1 ILAGEATA
9 QTTPPVDH
17 FDFSTITSPKVG
29 FVPFRVIITAK
40 ATNGTTARSFVGT
53 VQLSAADADGAV
65 PVETQTSLQ
74 FASGLWVGVITV
86 NTTNATTVTLTVV
99 HPSGHRGDTPPITI
113 QAPQFRIFDLPVV
126 SLVSDRFRGLL
137 YASLGPPSPSAGQ
150 IAVVDPV
157 TRLVQDTIPVQGGAG
172 RLELAD
178 DASVLYAA
186 TDDSLRI
193 RRLRLPEFDEELVLD
208 LGEWEPGSPNYVDD
222 MAVAPGHPEVLAVTK
237 QRRHISPRFTGLS
250 VFDNGAEKLP
260 AAPAFVE
267 ANVVAFGAT
276 ADRLYAYYSETTA
289 FNLLRLAV
297 NPIDL
302 QISGFQRNLINGFGA
317 HLHFEERRL
326 YATTGRVVDPEAL
339 ILLGEI
345 PGGHQDALILPLAAA
360 RRVVFLTP
368 NSTGFLLI
376 YDLETLRLVGTV
388 PFPVPRGAGSGLVAW
403 GVNGL
408 AFHDGVRL
416 VL

>member
-74 FASGLWVGVITV
+74 FASGLWVGFITV
-86 NTTNATTVTLTVV
+86 NTSKATTVTLTV
-99 HPSGHRGDTPPITI
+99 SDTAGHRGDTPPIAI
-113 QAPQFRIFDLPVV
+113 QAPPFRLIDLPVV
-126 SLVSDRFRGLL
+126 SLVSDRVRGLL

-157 TRLVQDTIPVQGGAG
+157 TGLVQDTIPVQGGAG

-237 QRRHISPRFTGLS
+237 QRRHLSPRFTALS
-250 VFDNGAEKLP
+250 VFDAGVEKMP

-276 ADRLYAYYSETTA
+276 ADRLYAYYNESTA
-289 FNLLRLAV
+289 YSLLRLAV
-297 NPIDL
+297 TPTDL
-302 QISGFQRNLINGFGA
+302 QLSSSQRNLINGFDARIYYSAG
-317 HLHFEERRL
+317 RL
-326 YATTGRVVDPEAL
+326 YATTGRVVDPETST
-339 ILLGEI
+339 LLGEI
-345 PGGHQDALILPLAAA
+345 PGGDKSALILAL
-360 RRVVFLTP
+360 
-368 NSTGFLLI
+368 
-376 YDLETLRLVGTV
+376 
-388 PFPVPRGAGSGLVAW
+388 
-403 GVNGL
+403 
-408 AFHDGVRL
+408 
-416 VL
+416 